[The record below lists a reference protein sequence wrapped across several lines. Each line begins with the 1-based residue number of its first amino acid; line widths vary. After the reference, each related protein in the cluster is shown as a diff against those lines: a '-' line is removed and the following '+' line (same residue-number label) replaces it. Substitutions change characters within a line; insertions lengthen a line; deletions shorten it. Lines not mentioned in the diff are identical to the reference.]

1 MPNTAPRVVRSIVA
15 AVDALFRALLV
26 SVGVVVVITVI
37 VISYG
42 VLAREV
48 LHHSDVWV
56 TESTTYLMG
65 YMTFVGSAALAW
77 QGRHLKV
84 DVLHHFIGP
93 RAQHVLGIVSS
104 LVVTAVALTL
114 LWLGWTF
121 WWDAWTSG
129 EKSWGMLSIPLWIPY
144 LSLFVGAI
152 LLVVALVVRLLLTF
166 APRAA
171 DPPSDVPLSQEVA

>member
-1 MPNTAPRVVRSIVA
+1 MPRVVRSVVD
-15 AVDALFRALLV
+15 AVDALFRALTL
-26 SVGVVVVITVI
+26 SVGVVVVVTVI

-48 LHHSDVWV
+48 LHRSDVWV

-84 DVLHHFIGP
+84 DVLHHFVGS
-93 RAQHVLGIVSS
+93 RAQHVLEIVSGV
-104 LVVTAVALTL
+104 VVTAVALAL
-114 LWLGWTF
+114 AWLGFTF

-144 LSLFVGAI
+144 LSLFVGSV
-152 LLVVALVVRLLLTF
+152 LLVVAQVVRLALLF
-166 APRAA
+166 APRSA
-171 DPPSDVPLSQEVA
+171 DPPSGVPLAREVA

>member
-1 MPNTAPRVVRSIVA
+1 MPAPRAVRAVVR
-15 AVDALFRALLV
+15 AVDALFRALTL
-26 SVGVVVVITVI
+26 SVGVVVVATVV

-48 LHHSDVWV
+48 LHRSDVWV

-84 DVLHHFIGP
+84 DVVAHFIGP
-93 RAQHVLGIVSS
+93 AARHALEIVSAV
-104 LVVTAVALTL
+104 VVTLVALTL

-152 LLVVALVVRLLLTF
+152 LLVVAQVVRLMLLLVPD
-166 APRAA
+166 AS
-171 DPPSDVPLSQEVA
+171 DPPTGVPLAQDV